1 MKDEGHKHTILSL
14 TNDSFKHYLLLNYVS
29 NASNPQWRRLSFI
42 SEELI
47 SSQTWIQLQN
57 YARVDVESR
66 GGKLT
71 GYEMVGEEL
80 VSHEKIN
87 SDSWPANWMWVIQRN
102 DLN

>member
-1 MKDEGHKHTILSL
+1 MRDDDHKHTILSL
-14 TNDSFKHYLLLNYVS
+14 TSDSFKHYLLVNYVN
-29 NASNPQWRRLSFI
+29 NASNPQWKRLNFI

-66 GGKLT
+66 GGSLT
-71 GYEMVGEEL
+71 GYEVVGEEL
-80 VSHEKIN
+80 VSHKKIN
-87 SDSWPANWMWVIQRN
+87 SDFWPANWMWVIQKN

>member
-1 MKDEGHKHTILSL
+1 MRNDDYKHTVLSL
-14 TNDSFKHYLLLNYVS
+14 TNDSFKRYLLFHYVV
-29 NASNPQWRRLSFI
+29 NAPNPQWRRLSFI

-57 YARVDVESR
+57 YARVDVESK

-71 GYEMVGEEL
+71 GFEVVGEEL

-87 SDSWPANWMWVIQRN
+87 SEFWPTNWMWVIQRSE
-102 DLN
+102 LN